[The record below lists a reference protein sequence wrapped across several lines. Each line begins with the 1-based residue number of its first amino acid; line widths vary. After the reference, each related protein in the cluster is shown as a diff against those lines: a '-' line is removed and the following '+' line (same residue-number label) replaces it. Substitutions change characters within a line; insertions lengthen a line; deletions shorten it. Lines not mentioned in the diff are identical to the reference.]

1 MQGGTTGDCETL
13 RKGRDYPP
21 DARLASRESRQ
32 LRPNRAYGAVPP
44 RETTLYARQTSPVA
58 GSTLDF
64 SGHRLHVSMDG
75 LKRQAAGRALEFVA
89 DGMKLGLG
97 TGSTAKHFV
106 ELLGERVRAGL
117 DVIGVPTS
125 EATRADA
132 VRCGIPLTTLDDI
145 DRLDLTVD
153 GADEIDSGLN
163 LIKGGGGALL
173 REKIVAAAS
182 DRMIVIA
189 DDSKW
194 VEVLGRF
201 PLPIEVIPF
210 GLAAT
215 RRAMG
220 QAFAESGVS
229 GQMVVRKAKDGHVF
243 VTDGG
248 HWIVDAHLERISDA
262 PHLARLLNSIPGVVE
277 HGLFID
283 LASTAM
289 LAGSQGIRVVER
301 R

>member
-1 MQGGTTGDCETL
+1 ME
-13 RKGRDYPP
+13 
-21 DARLASRESRQ
+21 A
-32 LRPNRAYGAVPP
+32 
-44 RETTLYARQTSPVA
+44 
-58 GSTLDF
+58 
-64 SGHRLHVSMDG
+64 
-75 LKRQAAGRALEFVA
+75 LKRQAAARALDDVR

-106 ELLGERVRAGL
+106 ALLGERVRAGL
-117 DVIGVPTS
+117 KVVGVPTS

-132 VRCGIPLTTLDDI
+132 ERCGIALTSLDEI

-153 GADEIDSGLN
+153 GADEIDPELN

-189 DDSKW
+189 DESKW
-194 VEVLGRF
+194 VAALGRF

-215 RRAMG
+215 RHAIV
-220 QAFAESGVS
+220 QAFAECALS
-229 GQMVVRKAKDGHVF
+229 GQMAVRKAKDGHVF

-248 HWIVDAHLERISDA
+248 HWIVDAHLGRIEDA
-262 PHLARLLNSIPGVVE
+262 PRLAGLLGAIPGVVE
-277 HGLFID
+277 HGLFIG
-283 LASTAM
+283 LASTAI
-289 LAGSQGIRVVER
+289 LAGAQGIRVVER
-301 R
+301 Q

>member
-1 MQGGTTGDCETL
+1 
-13 RKGRDYPP
+13 
-21 DARLASRESRQ
+21 
-32 LRPNRAYGAVPP
+32 
-44 RETTLYARQTSPVA
+44 
-58 GSTLDF
+58 
-64 SGHRLHVSMDG
+64 MDE
-75 LKRQAAGRALEFVA
+75 LKRQAAARALEEVR

-106 ELLGERVRAGL
+106 ELLGARVRAGL
-117 DVIGVPTS
+117 NVVGVPTS

-132 VRCGIPLTTLDDI
+132 LACGIPLTTLDEI

-153 GADEIDSGLN
+153 GADEVDPSLN

-189 DDSKW
+189 DESKW
-194 VEVLGRF
+194 VDALGRF
-201 PLPIEVIPF
+201 PLPVEVIPF

-215 RRAMG
+215 RRAMER
-220 QAFAESGVS
+220 AFAAAGVS
-229 GQMVVRKAKDGHVF
+229 GQMVLRKGKDGHVF

-248 HWIVDAHLERISDA
+248 HWIVDSHLGRIADA
-262 PHLARLLNSIPGVVE
+262 PRLAGLLNAIPGVVE
-277 HGLFID
+277 SGLFVG
-283 LASTAM
+283 LASM
-289 LAGSQGIRVVER
+289 VILAGANGIRVVER